1 MKGDYPGD
9 VQRIFNRW
17 APLYPI
23 VDLFAR
29 GIREKVFHF
38 TSPRKKAK
46 ILDVC
51 TGTGGQA
58 FEFGRRSFEVRG
70 IDLSEDM
77 LKIARRKN
85 RYANVRFEIADASN
99 LPYKDNY
106 FDISCISFGL
116 HEMPKYIGE
125 KVLREM
131 IRVTKPQG
139 KIIIVDWTLPL
150 GRFKKFLFYHFVRL
164 FEGKYFPEFIKANL
178 QNLIEGTG
186 LEFKGSCEWASG
198 SVKIWKY
205 EKV

>member
-9 VQRIFNRW
+9 VQRSFNRW

-29 GIREKVFHF
+29 GIRVKVFHF

-116 HEMPKYIGE
+116 HEMPNDVRE
-125 KVLREM
+125 KVLKEM

-139 KIIIVDWTLPL
+139 KFIIVDYASPK
-150 GRFKKFLFYHFVRL
+150 GKIRDFLFYHFVRL
-164 FEGKYFPEFIKANL
+164 YESRYFSEFIKTDL
-178 QNLIEGTG
+178 QDTIERTG
-186 LEFKGSCEWASG
+186 LKFNGFYDWAFG
-198 SVKIWKY
+198 CVRIWKY

>member
-58 FEFGRRSFEVRG
+58 FEFGRRGFEVRG

-85 RYANVRFEIADASN
+85 RYANVRFDIADASN

-116 HEMPKYIGE
+116 HEMPNDVRE
-125 KVLREM
+125 KVLKEM

-139 KIIIVDWTLPL
+139 KLVIVDYASPKAKI
-150 GRFKKFLFYHFVRL
+150 RNFLFYHFVQL
-164 FEGKYFPEFIKANL
+164 YESKYFSEFIKTDL
-178 QNLIEGTG
+178 QDAIEGTG
-186 LEFKGSCEWASG
+186 LKFNGLYEWAFG
-198 SVKIWKY
+198 CVRIWKY

>member
-17 APLYPI
+17 APLCPI

-58 FEFGRRSFEVRG
+58 FEFGRRSFEVRE

-85 RYANVRFEIADASN
+85 RYANVRFEIANASN

-116 HEMPKYIGE
+116 HEMPNSIRE
-125 KVLREM
+125 TVLKEM
-131 IRVTKPQG
+131 SRVTKPQG
-139 KIIIVDWTLPL
+139 KIVVIDWALPQEKI
-150 GRFKKFLFYHFVRL
+150 KKFLFYHFVRL
-164 FEGKYFPEFIKANL
+164 FESKYFPEFIKANL

-198 SVKIWKY
+198 SVKIWRY
-205 EKV
+205 EKI